1 MANEPSLVL
10 LFSCFSHG
18 KQLKREISS
27 AERHIFLCLL
37 PVLYVEK
44 GDLITLV
51 GGVLLVLVIALV
63 LHPEYL
69 SSLSTAPAATPV
81 PTPAV
86 PPTAV
91 NPYSS
96 LGTPVVTTET
106 PLPEPTIAPPY
117 QISYSNDPF
126 SYPRFKMPD
135 NLDTFGAGD
144 APLRGKT
151 MIPFAFVAESR
162 GGLTQKFHVPYG
174 LWVINTTV
182 IANRTPQ
189 YGNFKMVL
197 CYAGNGTVID
207 GEEILNRGS
216 MIRNVEVSGTDFYMI
231 ISTAYIDRYY
241 ISLETPMEYYF
252 TAPSS

>member
-1 MANEPSLVL
+1 
-10 LFSCFSHG
+10 
-18 KQLKREISS
+18 
-27 AERHIFLCLL
+27 
-37 PVLYVEK
+37 VEK

-69 SSLSTAPAATPV
+69 SSISPARVTTPV

-86 PPTAV
+86 PETLV
-91 NPYSS
+91 DPYSYM
-96 LGTPVVTTET
+96 GTPVVTTAT
-106 PLPEPTIAPPY
+106 PLPVPTIAPPY
-117 QISYSNDPF
+117 RIFYSNDPF

-135 NLDTFGAGD
+135 NLAIFGAGD
-144 APLRGKT
+144 LPLRGKT
-151 MIPFAFVAESR
+151 MIPFAFVTESR

-182 IANRTPQ
+182 VANRTPQ
-189 YGNFKMVL
+189 YGNFRMVL
-197 CYAGNGTVID
+197 CYADNGTVVD

-216 MIRNVEVSGTDFYMI
+216 MARIIETSGTDFYMI
-231 ISTAYIDRYY
+231 VTTAYIDAYY

-252 TAPSS
+252 TAQST